1 METLQVIL
9 IPMSN
14 TGNTEKQKSAT
25 VAIIGRP
32 SAGKSTFLN
41 TVCGGKVSIVSPVPQ
56 TTRNTVRGI
65 VNASMGQLVFIDTP
79 GYHESEKK
87 MNKKLQDLAVNQLA
101 EADLILYLLDS
112 SRIPG
117 SEEELIVS
125 ILLPYTE
132 KLVCGINKTDIKGS
146 FSGVC
151 RVFLTENLK
160 NLPDSRIFDI
170 SAKNDTNID
179 PLLIELFKMAPEG
192 EALYPPEYFTDQE
205 VSFRISEI
213 IREKAI
219 NLTRDEI
226 PHCLFVEI
234 QDMEMKKNGKE
245 LWVRGFLCV
254 ERESQKGIVIGKGA
268 SVIKKIKEESLKE
281 LNSIFPYRVNL
292 DLQVRVN
299 KNWRQNDTILNK
311 LI

>member
-1 METLQVIL
+1 
-9 IPMSN
+9 MSN
-14 TGNTEKQKSAT
+14 TGNTKKQKSAT

-117 SEEELIVS
+117 TEEELIVS

-132 KLVCGINKTDIKGS
+132 KLVCGINKTDLKGT
-146 FSGVC
+146 FAGVC
-151 RVFLTENLK
+151 RVFLTEKLK
-160 NLPDSRIFDI
+160 NLNNGRIFDI
-170 SAKNDTNID
+170 SAKNDH
-179 PLLIELFKMAPEG
+179 F
-192 EALYPPEYFTDQE
+192 F
-205 VSFRISEI
+205 
-213 IREKAI
+213 
-219 NLTRDEI
+219 
-226 PHCLFVEI
+226 
-234 QDMEMKKNGKE
+234 
-245 LWVRGFLCV
+245 
-254 ERESQKGIVIGKGA
+254 
-268 SVIKKIKEESLKE
+268 
-281 LNSIFPYRVNL
+281 
-292 DLQVRVN
+292 
-299 KNWRQNDTILNK
+299 
-311 LI
+311 